1 MLPLPPGTQDEEST
15 LRVCVDPLSFPK
27 SRALL
32 RAKSSVFRA
41 EVPGGGDRLSL
52 VSSRLTEACPAFL
65 SSLHKSTAICAAFL
79 LGVGE
84 GCLRQARV
92 RSVIC
97 LWLACIAGP
106 KRKYGDLESMRLDL
120 KSDTLNHTSGVSG
133 RRAWC
138 WLVLAPV
145 AHCAF

>member
-1 MLPLPPGTQDEEST
+1 MQDEEST

-65 SSLHKSTAICAAFL
+65 SPLSTKALPSAQPSSS
-79 LGVGE
+79 GSE
-84 GCLRQARV
+84 
-92 RSVIC
+92 
-97 LWLACIAGP
+97 
-106 KRKYGDLESMRLDL
+106 K
-120 KSDTLNHTSGVSG
+120 GVSG
-133 RRAWC
+133 R
-138 WLVLAPV
+138 PG
-145 AHCAF
+145 